1 MATRSNW
8 LKSIVK
14 AGMSKEMAGV
24 LGAASEMTNVAW
36 SLALSQQHFAIV
48 IESPTVGVN
57 PPRSVALLT

>member
-1 MATRSNW
+1 MVTRSNW

-24 LGAASEMTNVAW
+24 LGAALEMTNVPW

-48 IESPTVGVN
+48 IESPMLGVMS
-57 PPRSVALLT
+57 PIVALLT